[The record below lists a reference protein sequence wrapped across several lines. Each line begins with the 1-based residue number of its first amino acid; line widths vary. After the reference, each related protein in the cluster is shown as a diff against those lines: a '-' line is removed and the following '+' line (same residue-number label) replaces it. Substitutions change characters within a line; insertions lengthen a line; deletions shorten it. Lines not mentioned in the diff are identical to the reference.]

1 MQHSDYRLT
10 AKDKITF
17 AIRQK
22 GITSWNALCR
32 YVQLL
37 PYGRNYNRHN
47 LLLVIEEQKG
57 TCSSKHALLKHVADV
72 NNIPN
77 VHLLM
82 GIYKMNEINT
92 PKIGNTLVNNKLN
105 YIPEAHCYLKIDDKK
120 MDLTSPNASFTIIAP
135 DILVEI
141 TITPAQ
147 VNEYKISY
155 HKTFIKQWLANENI
169 PLSFKQA
176 WKIRETCI
184 SLMSL

>member
-1 MQHSDYRLT
+1 MQHSDYQLT

-37 PYGRNYNRHN
+37 PYGRNYIRHN

-77 VHLLM
+77 VQLIM

-120 MDLTSPNASFTIIAP
+120 
-135 DILVEI
+135 
-141 TITPAQ
+141 
-147 VNEYKISY
+147 
-155 HKTFIKQWLANENI
+155 
-169 PLSFKQA
+169 
-176 WKIRETCI
+176 
-184 SLMSL
+184 